1 MRKVFWMLLLSAP
14 IWMLS
19 DARAQVYG
27 YLHTIASASFPDLDF
42 HNADGLRP
50 YGELIQT
57 ADGRLYGA
65 AFMGGA
71 AGNGTIFYVVDGPD
85 AGGGAKPVVIYTFSA
100 AQSGGKSDP
109 LKNTDGAIP
118 DGLTLGTDG
127 LIYGVT
133 QSGGTNGTG
142 TIFKITTAGVLTTLY
157 TFSARDADGR
167 NIDGANPSGKL
178 LQMPDGSIYG
188 VTRFGGVTGS
198 GTVFRIGADQSFSI
212 VYSFAAVAEG
222 TFVNSSGANPRVG
235 LTLGR
240 DGNLYG
246 VTELGGSTA
255 GGVAFRLTTA
265 GQITVLHDFVRN
277 FTPTSDGFRPSAAL
291 LLASDGNFYGTTI
304 TGGAGGC
311 GVVFRLAPDGTY
323 AILYHFGSTM
333 TDGQSPAAP
342 LIELP
347 DGNLVGTTTTGYG
360 ISLGTIFAISKSGAY
375 RTVFEFINGQI
386 VGVGPTGGLTL
397 GSNGTLYGLTTGI
410 VAPGDSTFVGTT
422 YALHLRN
429 SPTATISVSPAS
441 VPVGQNYTV
450 TWNAPEAGAC
460 DIGRDSYPASG
471 SLTTGAF
478 FAYPGT
484 DVYQLFCRTP
494 YGATTASVVA
504 TRTKPV
510 PTVTFELTSPS
521 IIVGGSSEL
530 NWQSMFADRCDA
542 SGAWSGQVGDT
553 GSVLQ
558 SPTSPGRYNYTI
570 TCTNEIGATS
580 VTASLTVTARTAD
593 PPPASRGSGGGG
605 GAFDVSG
612 VLSLL
617 SLVLYRL
624 GRMRRSVRALQI
636 RRLDLQT
643 VDSERQL

>member
-1 MRKVFWMLLLSAP
+1 MQKVFWILLLGTP
-14 IWMLS
+14 IWMLG
-19 DARAQVYG
+19 DAKAQVYG
-27 YLHTIASASFPDLDF
+27 YLHTVASASGPDMDF
-42 HNADGLRP
+42 HNANGLSP
-50 YGELIQT
+50 YGELVQT

-65 AFMGGA
+65 AFKGGA

-85 AGGGAKPVVIYTFSA
+85 AGGGAKPVLIHSFSA

-118 DGLTLGTDG
+118 DGLTLGADG

-142 TIFKITTAGVLTTLY
+142 TIFKITTGGVLTTLY

-178 LQMPDGSIYG
+178 LQMSDGSFYG
-188 VTRFGGVTGS
+188 VTRFGGVAGT
-198 GTVFRIGADQSFSI
+198 GTVFQIGTDGSFSI
-212 VYSFAAVAEG
+212 VYSFAAADEV
-222 TFVNSSGANPRVG
+222 THVNSSGANPRVG
-235 LTLGR
+235 LTLGL

-246 VTELGGSTA
+246 VTELGGSVA

-265 GQITVLHDFVRN
+265 GEITVLHDFVRE
-277 FTPTSDGFRPSAAL
+277 FTPTADGFRPSAAL

-304 TGGAGGC
+304 AGGASGS
-311 GVVFRLAPDGTY
+311 GVVFRLASGGTY
-323 AILYHFGSTM
+323 AILHHFGSINDAPAL
-333 TDGQSPAAP
+333 TDGRSPAAP

-347 DGNLVGTTTTGYG
+347 DGILIGTTTIGYG
-360 ISLGTIFAISKSGAY
+360 DALGTIFAISKSGTY

-386 VGVGPTGGLTL
+386 VGVGPSGGLTQ
-397 GSNGTLYGLTTGI
+397 GGNGTLYGLTWGTI
-410 VAPGDSTFVGTT
+410 ASGDFAFVGTT
-422 YALHLRN
+422 YALQLR
-429 SPTATISVSPAS
+429 STPTATISVSPQS

-460 DIGRDSYPASG
+460 DIGRDSHPASG

-494 YGATTASVVA
+494 YGSTTASVVV

-510 PTVTFELTSPS
+510 PTVTFALTSTS
-521 IIVGGSSEL
+521 IMVGGSSEL

-542 SGAWSGQVGDT
+542 SGAWSGQVDINGT
-553 GSVLQ
+553 VPQ
-558 SPTSPGRYNYTI
+558 SPTSPGSYNYTI

-580 VTASLTVTARTAD
+580 ITASLTVTARATGSSS
-593 PPPASRGSGGGG
+593 ASGGSGGGG
-605 GAFDVSG
+605 ALDLLCLVC
-612 VLSLL
+612 LL
-617 SLVLYRL
+617 SFLFYRL
-624 GRMRRSVRALQI
+624 RAVATQ
-636 RRLDLQT
+636 
-643 VDSERQL
+643 SESIGSR